1 MSEFMNS
8 IMTKSLAAIKTL
20 LDAVQPRK
28 GIKLKNETKWTKRND
43 VEDNIWLGGILAG
56 CF

>member
-20 LDAVQPRK
+20 FDAVQPRK

>member
-20 LDAVQPRK
+20 FDAVQPRK
-28 GIKLKNETKWTKRND
+28 GIKLKLKQNGQKETTLKTTF
-43 VEDNIWLGGILAG
+43 G
-56 CF
+56 